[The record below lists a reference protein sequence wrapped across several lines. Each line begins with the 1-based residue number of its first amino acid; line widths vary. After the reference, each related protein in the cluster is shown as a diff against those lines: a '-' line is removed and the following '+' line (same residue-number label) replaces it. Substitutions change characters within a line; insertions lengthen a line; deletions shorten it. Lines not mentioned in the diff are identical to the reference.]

1 MLGSSI
7 EVIRNMIKA
16 KVVSREFKVLQAKCP
31 LCGKVL
37 EGISER
43 HWMNGLGIHLHL
55 AKNHMLPLDEVNQT
69 IKTTKP
75 SFETITK
82 KRYYLK

>member
-1 MLGSSI
+1 
-7 EVIRNMIKA
+7 MIKA
-16 KVVSREFKVLQAKCP
+16 KVVSREYEVLQAECP

-43 HWMNGLGIHLHL
+43 HWMNGLRIHLHL

-69 IKTTKP
+69 VKTTKP